1 MSSANCLAYHLLDS
15 GKIKVG
21 DRVLLVFFPGLQF
34 MISLLACFI
43 AGFIAVP
50 VFPPDP
56 RKLKKD
62 LHHFISIQSSSGA
75 RVVLTH
81 GLYNFAKKVTDIGN
95 MFSNSA
101 VTWPELQWISVDD
114 VIVRGKNAVVEERP
128 STIKSGDVAFLQY
141 TSGSTSEVG
150 FSL

>member
-1 MSSANCLAYHLLDS
+1 
-15 GKIKVG
+15 
-21 DRVLLVFFPGLQF
+21 

-81 GLYNFAKKVTDIGN
+81 ALYNFAKKVTAIGN
-95 MFSNSA
+95 MFTNSGI
-101 VTWPELQWISVDD
+101 TWPELQWISVDD
-114 VIVRGKNAVVEERP
+114 VIVKGKHAVLKETA
-128 STIKSGDVAFLQY
+128 STIRPENVAFLQY
-141 TSGSTSEVG
+141 TSGSTSEVRLG
-150 FSL
+150 SNSFILCSYFVCF